1 MMKNVYPILCLLFIG
16 ASSCAMEK
24 RKEPECARACEVS
37 KKVRLQPALAEKS
50 AFEKLPADVQ
60 GIFLNLLVTAPGQTD
75 AQMLDI
81 AAQNIRNF
89 MTLNK
94 SFLKYL
100 TDERIN
106 GYLIQQLAQR

>member
-1 MMKNVYPILCLLFIG
+1 
-16 ASSCAMEK
+16 MEK